1 MAFKYKHQIIMLTKH
16 YISETDDG
24 KHELSD
30 TNILYF
36 HPHFVNI
43 AVLQSFWDGS
53 QQKYSVDLHSL

>member
-16 YISETDDG
+16 YTANISQTDDG

-36 HPHFVNI
+36 HPHSVNI
-43 AVLQSFWDGS
+43 AVLQSP
-53 QQKYSVDLHSL
+53 